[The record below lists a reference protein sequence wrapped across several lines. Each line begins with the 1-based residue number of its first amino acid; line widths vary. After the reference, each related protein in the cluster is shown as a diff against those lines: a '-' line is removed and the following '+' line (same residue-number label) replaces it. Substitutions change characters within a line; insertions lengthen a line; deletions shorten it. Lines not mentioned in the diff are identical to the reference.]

1 MGYNLRQQQETGA
14 QPPPRDWADNIVI
27 TAFFD
32 KLHDMPKRERF
43 MLIIGVILVLG
54 VIASLITRV
63 TWIKQDDDDL
73 YRIAV
78 VAPVTGDK
86 SELGR
91 SIREGVQLFV
101 ESTNEA
107 GGIGETAVTIDVY
120 DDMDDVEKAR
130 EVAEKIVADK
140 RVLAVIGHWSSEAAA
155 AAGALYKEHG
165 IPLIV
170 PSTTHPD
177 VAKDNEWLFSGL
189 YNDREQARFMA
200 NYARNVL
207 GHKLISVIVDKRSL
221 GQSMAESFSKT
232 LLRFGTKVRYTW
244 EFDSK
249 VSVVPQLQEIVKD
262 LKAKKDAGTVFLAVN
277 GLDGARLIK
286 LMRDASVRNP
296 VIAPSSLGTR
306 AFTDLIDKLPGRF
319 DQTGKYTDKMMIA
332 APLLFDT
339 ANETAQNFKNAYAA
353 KFGHPPDWVAAYAYD
368 AAQLYVNAIRMTK
381 EEAEED
387 KRISASRQL
396 IRDHLAG
403 LATPEDAV
411 AGITGATF
419 FNDSGEAKKPVLVGI
434 YNGVDIISALT
445 QLQPIKAEG
454 ARNYIE
460 ELKQGRVLYVNDRF
474 MYKTNVVYT
483 GLQVNEIAELD
494 REKNEYLLD
503 FVIWFRYSGKFE
515 PQDLEFVNAVETI
528 KLGKPEDEK
537 QFGGMTYRLYRVK
550 GKFRFNYSESKRPYG
565 NHLVGVGFTH
575 RLLNKNNLQY
585 VVDVLGIG
593 LNKGATVRGMLDE
606 VQALNPATGWVIDRA
621 WISQDIVAKGTMGNP
636 AYVGYASTDPDFS
649 QIDLGVIIKKGE
661 INVRDFI
668 PAEFFIY
675 IGIFALIGTV
685 FAIGMDRRERGRFW
699 AAQSW
704 FLRVISWPLL
714 LLSAGNITLDVAFQ
728 NLPDHY
734 IDIIIL
740 VYDSL
745 WWLVPARIIGIGVE
759 RFIWIPMEDHT
770 ERNIPNVI
778 RVFAS
783 VIIYAFAGCGIV
795 AFVADQALT
804 SILASTGLLAM
815 IIGLAIQANI
825 SNIFSGIVINMERP
839 FNVGDWVQIG
849 DLDEGRVVD
858 ITWRTVRVKVRNGY
872 VISLPNGAVSESQIH
887 NFNSFDSIRLE
898 LPLLLDAK
906 YAIEES
912 AQIMEDGLNRVP
924 NILETPE
931 REVRFKGVERL
942 PGAYVSIFEIQ
953 FWIENYGRREE
964 VAEAAL
970 SACWGALIE
979 RGIYPSGGE
988 EPVHARNASAAPEAV
1003 EAMEGGA
1010 EEAGGGEEEEGVEL
1024 EFGD

>member
-1 MGYNLRQQQETGA
+1 
-14 QPPPRDWADNIVI
+14 VI

-32 KLHDMPKRERF
+32 KLYEMPKRERF

-54 VIASLITRV
+54 VFASLITRV
-63 TWIKQDDDDL
+63 TWLQTDEDEL

-78 VAPVTGDK
+78 VAPISGDK
-86 SELGR
+86 AEIGR
-91 SIREGVQLFV
+91 SIREGIELFV
-101 ESTNEA
+101 KSTNDG
-107 GGIGETAVTIDVY
+107 GGIGETNVAIDVY
-120 DDMDDVEKAR
+120 DDQDDPRVAKEM
-130 EVAEKIVADK
+130 AEKIAADK
-140 RVLAVIGHWSSEAAA
+140 RVRAVIGHWSSLAAEEA
-155 AAGALYKEHG
+155 GKIYKQNG

-170 PSTTHPD
+170 PATTHPR
-177 VAKDNEWLFSGL
+177 VAAENDWLFTSI
-189 YNDREQARFMA
+189 YNDREQATFMA

-207 GHKLISVIVDKRSL
+207 GHKLVSVIVDSRSFSE
-221 GQSMAESFSKT
+221 SMAAGFAKT

-244 EFDSK
+244 TYRSGGSIGINQMQD
-249 VSVVPQLQEIVKD
+249 VVKE
-262 LKAKKDAGTVFLAVN
+262 LKSKKDAGAIFLAVN
-277 GLDGARLIK
+277 GLDGARLVK
-286 LMRDASVRNP
+286 MMRDARVRNQI
-296 VIAPSSLGTR
+296 IAPSSLGTR
-306 AFTDLIDKLPGRF
+306 AFTDQIAKLPGRYE
-319 DQTGKYTDKMMIA
+319 DTGKYTDQIMIA

-339 ANETAQNFKNAYAA
+339 ANETAQNFKNNYAEAY
-353 KFGHPPDWVAAYAYD
+353 GHAPDWVAAYAYD
-368 AAQLYVNAIRMTK
+368 SAQLLVTAIRDGTQD
-381 EEAEED
+381 EETV
-387 KRISASRQL
+387 SNVTASRQF
-396 IRDHLAG
+396 IRDFLAG
-403 LATPEDAV
+403 LSTPEDAV
-411 AGITGATF
+411 VGITGATY
-419 FNDSGEAKKPVLVGI
+419 FNENGEAKKPVFVGV

-483 GLQVNEIAELD
+483 GLQMNEISELD
-494 REKNEYLLD
+494 RAKNEYLLD
-503 FVIWFRYSGKFE
+503 FVIWFRYSGKFD
-515 PQDLEFVNAVETI
+515 PQDLEFVNAVEAISLDT
-528 KLGKPEDEK
+528 PEDEK
-537 QFGGMTYRLYRVK
+537 QFEDMTYRLYRVK
-550 GKFRFNYSESKRPYG
+550 GKFRFNFSESRRPYG
-565 NHLVGVGFTH
+565 HYLAGIGFNH

-593 LNKGATVRGMLDE
+593 LNRGETVKGMLED
-606 VQALNPATGWVIDRA
+606 VQALNASTGWVIDRA
-621 WISQDIVAKGTMGNP
+621 WISQDIIAKGTMGNP

-649 QIDLGVIIKKGE
+649 RIDFGVIVKKGE

-675 IGIFALIGTV
+675 IGIFAFIGTL
-685 FAIGMDRRERGRFW
+685 FAVGMDRRERGRFW

-704 FLRVISWPLL
+704 FLRLISWPLL
-714 LLSAGNITLDVAFQ
+714 LLSVGNVGLDIAFQ

-740 VYDSL
+740 VYDAL
-745 WWLVPARIIGIGVE
+745 WWIVPARIIGIGIE
-759 RFIWIPMEDHT
+759 RFLWIPMEDHT

-783 VIIYAFAGCGIV
+783 VIIYAFSACGIV
-795 AFVADQALT
+795 AFVYDQALT

-815 IIGLAIQANI
+815 IIGLAIQSNI

-872 VISLPNGAVSESQIH
+872 VVSLPNGAVSEAQIH

-898 LPLLLDAK
+898 LPLVLDAK
-906 YAIEES
+906 YDINDAVGV
-912 AQIMEDGLNRVP
+912 METAFMEVD

-931 REVRFKGVERL
+931 REVRFKGVERM
-942 PGAYVSIFEIQ
+942 PGAYVSVFEVQ

-970 SACWGALIE
+970 SACWEALIAH
-979 RGIYPSGGE
+979 GIYPSAGD
-988 EPVHARNASAAPEAV
+988 EPVHARNAGADPVADAP
-1003 EAMEGGA
+1003 GGGDDG
-1010 EEAGGGEEEEGVEL
+1010 GGGEEQEEAEL
-1024 EFGD
+1024 EFED

>member
-1 MGYNLRQQQETGA
+1 MFG
-14 QPPPRDWADNIVI
+14 
-27 TAFFD
+27 AFFD
-32 KLHDMPKRERF
+32 KLYEMPKRERF
-43 MLIIGVILVLG
+43 MLIIGSILVLG

-63 TWIKQDDDDL
+63 TWLAKDDDEL

-78 VAPVTGDK
+78 VAPITGDK
-86 SELGR
+86 AEIGR
-91 SIREGVQLFV
+91 SIREGVELFV
-101 ESTNEA
+101 QSTNDG
-107 GGIGETAVTIDVY
+107 GGIGETAVAIDVY
-120 DDMDDVEKAR
+120 DDKDDPKVAKQI
-130 EVAEKIVADK
+130 AEKIAADK
-140 RVLAVIGHWSSEAAA
+140 RVRAVIGHWSSLAAEEA
-155 AAGALYKEHG
+155 GKVYKQSA

-170 PSTTHPD
+170 PAALHPK
-177 VAKDNEWLFSGL
+177 VTAENEWLFGGL

-207 GHKLISVIVDKRSL
+207 GQKLISVIVDNRSFNE
-221 GQSMAESFSKT
+221 SMAASFAKT

-244 EFDSK
+244 EFQSGG
-249 VSVVPQLQEIVKD
+249 SSGIAQMQAIVKE
-262 LKAKKDAGTVFLAVN
+262 LKSKKDAGTIFLAVN
-277 GLDGARLIK
+277 GLDGARLVK
-286 LMRDASVRNP
+286 MMRDVRVRNQI
-296 VIAPSSLGTR
+296 IAPSSLGTR
-306 AFTDLIDKLPGRF
+306 AFTDLIDKLPGRY
-319 DQTGKYTDKMMIA
+319 DQVGKYTNQIMIA

-339 ANETAQNFKNAYAA
+339 ANETAQNFKNAYADNFEHA
-353 KFGHPPDWVAAYAYD
+353 PDWVAAYAYD
-368 AAQLYVNAIRMTK
+368 AAQLLVMAIRNGTAN
-381 EEAEED
+381 EETDAN
-387 KRISASRQL
+387 IAASRQS
-396 IRDHLAG
+396 IRDYLAG
-403 LATPEDAV
+403 LSSPEDAV
-411 AGITGATF
+411 VGITGATYF
-419 FNDSGEAKKPVLVGI
+419 TEGGEAKKPVFVGI
-434 YNGVDIISALT
+434 YNGADIISALT

-483 GLQVNEIAELD
+483 GLQMNEITELD
-494 REKNEYLLD
+494 KEKNEFALD

-515 PQDLEFVNAVETI
+515 PQDLEFVNAVEAI
-528 KLGKPEDEK
+528 KLEKPEDEQ

-550 GKFRFNYSESKRPYG
+550 GKFRFNFTESRRPYG
-565 NHLVGVGFTH
+565 HYLSGIGFNH

-593 LNKGATVRGMLDE
+593 LNRGETVKGMLEE
-606 VQALNPATGWVIDRA
+606 VQALNPSTGWVIDRA
-621 WISQDIVAKGTMGNP
+621 WISQDIIAKGTMGNP

-649 QIDLGVIIKKGE
+649 QIDFGVIVKKGE

-675 IGIFALIGTV
+675 IGIFAFIGTV
-685 FAIGMDRRERGRFW
+685 FAVGMDRRERGRFW

-704 FLRVISWPLL
+704 FLRLVSWPLL
-714 LLSAGNITLDVAFQ
+714 LLSVGNIGLDVAFQ
-728 NLPDHY
+728 NLPDYY

-740 VYDSL
+740 AYDTL

-759 RFIWIPMEDHT
+759 RFLWIPMEDHT

-783 VIIYAFAGCGIV
+783 VIIYAFSACGIV
-795 AFVADQALT
+795 AFVFDQALT

-815 IIGLAIQANI
+815 IVGLAIQSNI

-872 VISLPNGAVSESQIH
+872 VVSLPNGAVSEAQIH

-906 YAIEES
+906 YDINDAAE
-912 AQIMEDGLNRVP
+912 IMEGGLNEVD

-942 PGAYVSIFEIQ
+942 PGAYVSVFEVQ

-970 SACWGALIE
+970 SGCWAALIE
-979 RGIYPSGGE
+979 RGIYPSAGD
-988 EPVHARNASAAPEAV
+988 EPVQARNAGAAA
-1003 EAMEGGA
+1003 AA
-1010 EEAGGGEEEEGVEL
+1010 EESDGGDDTGGGDEEEAAEL
-1024 EFGD
+1024 EFED